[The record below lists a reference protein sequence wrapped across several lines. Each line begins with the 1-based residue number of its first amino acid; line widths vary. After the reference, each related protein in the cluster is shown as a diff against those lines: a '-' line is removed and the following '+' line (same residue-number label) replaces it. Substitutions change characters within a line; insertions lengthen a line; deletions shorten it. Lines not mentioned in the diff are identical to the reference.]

1 MSLTKIIAT
10 VGPAI
15 DSTEKIIEA
24 INAGASVFRFNLKH
38 SDQDWH
44 SNCITK
50 VKEASSITGKPVAI
64 LLDLQGPEI
73 RVGKLKEPEIFV
85 EKGQKIIFAQN
96 SNLPNSNI
104 VTIPISGNFFFGK
117 FSAKNNF
124 FLDDGRLE
132 FKIIE
137 SNKDSLLA
145 EVIREGIIKSN
156 KNINFPGIEIPLPSL
171 LVKDIRDLSLAS
183 KHEVDFVALSF
194 VRNKKDIELLR
205 KRLNNSNLT
214 SKILAKI
221 ETRAAL
227 HNFEEILSSCD
238 GIMIAR
244 GDLGVEIPFEEVP
257 YYQKKIIKRC
267 VEVGKPVITATQM
280 LESMTS
286 SPFPTR
292 ADVSDIANAV
302 LDYTDAV
309 MLSKETTIGKYPIET
324 ISTMER
330 ICSFWEE
337 KRPPVENFHF
347 ELNHQTDAVAYSAYN
362 LWMSSFCQKEN
373 VKAFV
378 VLTKTGMTATSLS
391 RLRPNLP
398 ILALTS
404 EKEIAHQ
411 LCLSYGVTP
420 MIYEND
426 LYKKR
431 DSEDIEK
438 ILTYIKEKGFV
449 KSKEKVII
457 LYAEDWGTP
466 SKTNIVRIQEIP

>member
-15 DSTEKIIEA
+15 DNTEKIIEA

-38 SDQDWH
+38 GDQDWH
-44 SNCITK
+44 SNCIIK
-50 VKEASSITGKPVAI
+50 VKEASSITEKPVAI

-73 RVGKLKEPEIFV
+73 RVKKLKDNIFVKKGEKVLFTQDDNSSNNDIITIPVSGNLFWGKL
-85 EKGQKIIFAQN
+85 
-96 SNLPNSNI
+96 SS
-104 VTIPISGNFFFGK
+104 
-117 FSAKNNF
+117 NNF
-124 FLDDGRLE
+124 FLDDGRIE
-132 FKIIE
+132 FKIIKN
-137 SNKDSLLA
+137 NKDSLLA
-145 EVIREGIIKSN
+145 EVIREGIIKSQ

-183 KHEVDFVALSF
+183 KHEVDFIALSF
-194 VRNKKDIELLR
+194 VRNKKDVELLR
-205 KRLNNSNLT
+205 KRLKNSNLT
-214 SKILAKI
+214 TKILAKI

-227 HNFEEILSSCD
+227 NNFEEVLQSCD

-267 VEVGKPVITATQM
+267 IEVGKPVITATQM
-280 LESMTS
+280 LESMAE

-292 ADVSDIANAV
+292 ADVSDIANSI

-324 ISTMER
+324 ISTMEK
-330 ICSFWEE
+330 ICKFWEKE
-337 KRPPVENFHF
+337 RPPVKDINF
-347 ELNHQTDAVAYSAYN
+347 ELNHQTDAVAFSAYN

-398 ILALTS
+398 IIALTDN
-404 EKEIAHQ
+404 KEILKQ
-411 LCLSYGVTP
+411 LCLSCGVIP
-420 MIYEND
+420 IIFEDD

-431 DSEDIEK
+431 DSDDIEK
-438 ILTYIKEKGFV
+438 ILSYIKEKNFV

-457 LYAEDWGTP
+457 LYAEDWDTP
-466 SKTNIVRIQEIP
+466 GKTNVVRIQEIP